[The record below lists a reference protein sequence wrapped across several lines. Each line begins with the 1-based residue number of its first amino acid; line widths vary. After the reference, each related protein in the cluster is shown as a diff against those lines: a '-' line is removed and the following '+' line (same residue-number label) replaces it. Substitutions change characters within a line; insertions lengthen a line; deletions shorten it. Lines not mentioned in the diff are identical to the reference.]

1 MGVKVGHSVGV
12 VLFLK
17 SRRAPFA
24 CALEWTQTTV
34 FIGWLGRDLRVSRV
48 PRGPEREQ
56 RVGGVGGRVLL
67 LLLLLLLLLPDPGVK
82 LGAWLLG
89 GS

>member
-12 VLFLK
+12 ALFLK

-24 CALEWTQTTV
+24 CTLEWSQTSV

-48 PRGPEREQ
+48 PRGPERGN
-56 RVGGVGGRVLL
+56 RVGVVGAPLSRQNPPATPLIDSDIKVRSK
-67 LLLLLLLLLPDPGVK
+67 P
-82 LGAWLLG
+82 AII
-89 GS
+89 